1 MNDFFLISHIETYES
16 IPEHR
21 VYNTKLHISII
32 KYTRTCII
40 DYVYLIIMISFTT
53 LGLVHSML

>member
-40 DYVYLIIMISFTT
+40 DYVYLIIMIS
-53 LGLVHSML
+53 LNLQL